1 LTVQGITHVE
11 FHCADAEAYA
21 TELVTG
27 LGFDHDPAERDG
39 GPDAPPGVHRVHLR
53 QGGIRIT
60 LSSALRA
67 DHPVAEFVRRH
78 GDGVAVIALGCTDP
92 AASLARALRHGA
104 RELGEPGLI
113 AGFGDVA
120 LRLVPD
126 TDTPDTDTPD
136 AAGPAGDAPADPL
149 LELLD
154 HVAVCVPSGELAPAV
169 QFCEAALGLERI
181 FGDYIE
187 VGAQAMDS
195 SVVQSPS
202 GRVTF
207 TLLEPDTAR
216 QPGQIDTFLDAN
228 AGPGVQHLAFG
239 TADIAGAVRTLRAR
253 GVGFLRTPGA
263 YYDGLAARLGETAI
277 PLPTLRE
284 LDLLV
289 DQDHGGQLFQIF
301 ARSTHPRGTFFLE
314 LVERRGAGSFGTNNI
329 KALYEAVER
338 QHADAPRAQP
348 QPA

>member
-1 LTVQGITHVE
+1 MTVTDE
-11 FHCADAEAYA
+11 TARLDA
-21 TELVTG
+21 
-27 LGFDHDPAERDG
+27 
-39 GPDAPPGVHRVHLR
+39 
-53 QGGIRIT
+53 
-60 LSSALRA
+60 
-67 DHPVAEFVRRH
+67 VRRF
-78 GDGVAVIALGCTDP
+78 DIL
-92 AASLARALRHGA
+92 
-104 RELGEPGLI
+104 
-113 AGFGDVA
+113 
-120 LRLVPD
+120 
-126 TDTPDTDTPD
+126 DTPPD
-136 AAGPAGDAPADPL
+136 GAL
-149 LELLD
+149 LDVLD
-154 HVAVCVPSGELAPAV
+154 HVAVCVPSGELAPVV